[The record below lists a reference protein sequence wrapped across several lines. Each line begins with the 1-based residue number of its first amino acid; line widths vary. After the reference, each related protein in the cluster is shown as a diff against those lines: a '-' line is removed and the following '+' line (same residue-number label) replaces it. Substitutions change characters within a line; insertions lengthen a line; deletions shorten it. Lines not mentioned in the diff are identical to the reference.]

1 MNIKLTPD
9 KDIRVEKTRIGR
21 VPVLIL
27 RPKDIKPI
35 KVGLLW
41 IHGGGYILGMKEM
54 VYMGRALNL
63 VKRYGVTVLSPGY
76 RLAWLRPYPA
86 AVEDCYAVL
95 RYMEDHKMSWDSTA

>member
-9 KDIRVEKTRIGR
+9 KNIRVEKTRIGR

-41 IHGGGYILGMKEM
+41 IHGGYILGMKEIIEKFERFFAEKIENM
-54 VYMGRALNL
+54 QGLDNRPNREYNL
-63 VKRYGVTVLSPGY
+63 SN
-76 RLAWLRPYPA
+76 
-86 AVEDCYAVL
+86 
-95 RYMEDHKMSWDSTA
+95 

>member
-54 VYMGRALNL
+54 VSTPVNL
-63 VKRYGVTVLSPGY
+63 LMPFRSMVGL
-76 RLAWLRPYPA
+76 
-86 AVEDCYAVL
+86 
-95 RYMEDHKMSWDSTA
+95 

>member
-41 IHGGGYILGMKEM
+41 IHGGGYILGMKEIIEKFERYFAEKNENM
-54 VYMGRALNL
+54 QGLDNRPNREYNL
-63 VKRYGVTVLSPGY
+63 PN
-76 RLAWLRPYPA
+76 
-86 AVEDCYAVL
+86 
-95 RYMEDHKMSWDSTA
+95 